1 MCARALDTLAK
12 ALSPGDGPA
21 NESLEATM
29 QLVSGD
35 QSGSILELEGPLLSD
50 SHVPFKVRQ
59 RGQDKN
65 GAFVDFGVRDEIW
78 GGGGGVVVE
87 M

>member
-1 MCARALDTLAK
+1 MLDLCARALDTLAK
-12 ALSPGDGPA
+12 ALSPGGGPT

-59 RGQDKN
+59 SENKN
-65 GAFVDFGVRDEIW
+65 AFFLFIFFFTLGMGFIDMGW
-78 GGGGGVVVE
+78 
-87 M
+87 